1 MRCGFACTFEVG
13 TRSDSR
19 AHLFFSALPRR
30 GFFSFGLL
38 SAAGFSS
45 RSGASSSSLPE
56 VASLSVPLR
65 F

>member
-19 AHLFFSALPRR
+19 ARLFFSALPRR

-45 RSGASSSSLPE
+45 PSGASSSSLPE